1 MEEVMKDIRLVG
13 NDEDYLLLESLDGQ
27 KYRLLVDDVLR
38 SSVKKETSKKLAS
51 VSMSPRQ
58 IQDAIRAGSSIEE
71 VAATSGASIGF
82 VENFAVPVFAELNHV
97 LASALSVRLGI
108 DGDRSSEHLEFE
120 TLIADRLASLV
131 GTQIKWSAKR
141 VENGLWPI
149 SLNYTVD
156 DISHDADWSF
166 DARKLTL
173 TPENKTAISLSSGK
187 PVIAPAVDV
196 TPVATTPAAFKQST
210 SDKTVALSVVADEPK
225 KVESA
230 IDELFT
236 AASQTDA
243 TTSTPAPLSA
253 TADLLEALRRKRS
266 EQAEQEVAP
275 ASASSAAAIET
286 VEKETPQPQE
296 TESPAPKKGRA
307 SMPSWDE
314 IVFGTKTED

>member
-1 MEEVMKDIRLVG
+1 MKDIRLVG
-13 NDEDYLLLESLDGQ
+13 NDDDYLLLESLDGQ

-58 IQDAIRAGSSIEE
+58 IQDAIRAGSTIEE
-71 VAATSGASIGF
+71 VAAASGASIGF
-82 VENFAVPVFAELNHV
+82 VENFAVPVLAELNHV

-108 DGDRSSEHLEFE
+108 DGERSSEHLEFE
-120 TLIADRLASLV
+120 SLIADRLANLA
-131 GTQIKWSAKR
+131 GTQIKWAAKR
-141 VENGLWPI
+141 IESGLWTI
-149 SLNYTVD
+149 SLSYNVD
-156 DISHDADWSF
+156 GISHDADWSF

-187 PVIAPAVDV
+187 SIALQTADAN
-196 TPVATTPAAFKQST
+196 PVATTPAAFKQST
-210 SDKTVALSVVADEPK
+210 QEKTVSLSVVADAPK

-236 AASQTDA
+236 SANETDPK
-243 TTSTPAPLSA
+243 TSTPAPLSA
-253 TADLLEALRRKRS
+253 TADLLEALRRKRG
-266 EQAEQEVAP
+266 EQAEQELTT
-275 ASASSAAAIET
+275 ASAVSAASFET
-286 VEKETPQPQE
+286 VEDASPKQQE
-296 TESPAPKKGRA
+296 SESPAPKKGRA